1 LACEQETVVEA
12 IWRSPM
18 AVEWIKA
25 DEDTLLRIA
34 FMREAESRG
43 QANATLR
50 AEIRQLEALFGLSP
64 MARRK
69 LGWEIGPDGG
79 ANVQPD
85 SNIRRLRAVDPDI
98 AAETPDRWPA
108 R

>member
-1 LACEQETVVEA
+1 
-12 IWRSPM
+12 M
-18 AVEWIKA
+18 ATEWIAA
-25 DEDTLLRIA
+25 DEEMLLRIA

-43 QANATLR
+43 QANATMR

-69 LGWEIGPDGG
+69 LGWEIGPEGG
-79 ANVQPD
+79 AEVHPLPTT
-85 SNIRRLRAVDPDI
+85 RRVHAIDPDHLS
-98 AAETPDRWPA
+98 A